1 MMTSR
6 LLCALLVLALCC
18 CPSVC
23 VTATGEDT
31 DKGSISTLPQSPGA
45 GGQGTPG
52 VSIKG
57 QTSISENGTVQIPG
71 ENGTVGSE
79 NPGIEEVT
87 SGTASDSGKVKS
99 PETGTQD
106 STRADAEEPRDSPV
120 LQGAA
125 GAASINGQESNR
137 EARTSDSADPAK
149 TVQEQAQITG
159 PAGTESQS
167 TSSKEQKG
175 SENQTSQGLSSGNGN
190 TQKPGE
196 KDAVGSK
203 KPDGKEPTSGTTTDN
218 GKGKGTGS
226 APSASPDPTPP
237 GPITEE
243 QPSGSANPVQQI
255 QKANAPTT
263 TTTATTTNTTTTT
276 TTKAPTTTTTTTT
289 EAPTT
294 TTTRAPSRLRE
305 IDGSLSSSAWVCAPL
320 LLAVSAL
327 AYTTLG

>member
-1 MMTSR
+1 MMTCR

-23 VTATGEDT
+23 VTATGEGT
-31 DKGSISTLPQSPGA
+31 DKGSVSTLPQSPGA
-45 GGQGTPG
+45 GGPESQRT
-52 VSIKG
+52 SITG
-57 QTSISENGTVQIPG
+57 QTSSSENGTVQIPG

-106 STRADAEEPRDSPV
+106 STRADAEEPRDAPV

-125 GAASINGQESNR
+125 GAASINGQESSR
-137 EARTSDSADPAK
+137 EARTSDSAHPAK

-159 PAGTESQS
+159 AGGPESRS
-167 TSSKEQKG
+167 TSSKEHTG
-175 SENQTSQGLSSGNGN
+175 SESQTSQGLSSGNGN

-203 KPDGKEPTSGTTTDN
+203 KPDGKGPNSGTTTDN

-243 QPSGSANPVQQI
+243 QPGGSADPVQQI

-263 TTTATTTNTTTTT
+263 TSTAPEASSITS
-276 TTKAPTTTTTTTT
+276 TK
-289 EAPTT
+289 APTT

-305 IDGSLSSSAWVCAPL
+305 TDGSLGSSAWVCAPL

>member
-1 MMTSR
+1 MMTCR

-23 VTATGEDT
+23 VTATGEGT
-31 DKGSISTLPQSPGA
+31 DKGSVSTLPQSPGA

-52 VSIKG
+52 VSITG
-57 QTSISENGTVQIPG
+57 QTQSSDNGTVQTPG
-71 ENGTVGSE
+71 ENGALGSE

-106 STRADAEEPRDSPV
+106 STRADAEEPRDPTV

-159 PAGTESQS
+159 PAGPGSRS
-167 TSSKEQKG
+167 TSSREHTG
-175 SENQTSQGLSSGNGN
+175 SESQTPQGLSSGNGT
-190 TQKPGE
+190 TQNPGGN
-196 KDAVGSK
+196 DAVGSK
-203 KPDGKEPTSGTTTDN
+203 KPDGKEPNSGTTTDI

-226 APSASPDPTPP
+226 APSASPDPTSP

-243 QPSGSANPVQQI
+243 QPSGSASPVQQI

-263 TTTATTTNTTTTT
+263 TSTAPEASSITS
-276 TTKAPTTTTTTTT
+276 TK
-289 EAPTT
+289 APTT

>member
-1 MMTSR
+1 MMTCR

-23 VTATGEDT
+23 VTATGEGT
-31 DKGSISTLPQSPGA
+31 DKGSVSTLPQSQGA

-52 VSIKG
+52 GSIKG
-57 QTSISENGTVQIPG
+57 QTSISENGTVKTPG
-71 ENGTVGSE
+71 EKGTVGSE
-79 NPGIEEVT
+79 NSGIEEAT

-99 PETGTQD
+99 PETGMQD
-106 STRADAEEPRDSPV
+106 SLGADAEEPRDPPV

-125 GAASINGQESNR
+125 GAASINGQESSR

-159 PAGTESQS
+159 PGGPESQS
-167 TSSKEQKG
+167 TSSKEHTG
-175 SENQTSQGLSSGNGN
+175 SESQTSQGLSSGNGT
-190 TQKPGE
+190 TQNPGG
-196 KDAVGSK
+196 KDAVGSN
-203 KPDGKEPTSGTTTDN
+203 KPDGKEPNSGMTTDI

-226 APSASPDPTPP
+226 APSASPDSTSP

-243 QPSGSANPVQQI
+243 QPGGSANPVQQI
-255 QKANAPTT
+255 QKANAS
-263 TTTATTTNTTTTT
+263 
-276 TTKAPTTTTTTTT
+276 TTTTTTTT
-289 EAPTT
+289 NTSTAPEASSTTTTETPST

>member
-1 MMTSR
+1 MMMTCR
-6 LLCALLVLALCC
+6 LLCALLVFALCC

-23 VTATGEDT
+23 VTATGEGT
-31 DKGSISTLPQSPGA
+31 DKGSVSTSPASAAPTSG
-45 GGQGTPG
+45 GDGQGTPG
-52 VSIKG
+52 VSITG
-57 QTSISENGTVQIPG
+57 QTSSSDNGTVQTPG
-71 ENGTVGSE
+71 ENGAVGSE

-106 STRADAEEPRDSPV
+106 STRADAEEPRDPTV

-125 GAASINGQESNR
+125 GAASINGQESSR

-159 PAGTESQS
+159 PAGPGSQS

-175 SENQTSQGLSSGNGN
+175 SESQTPQGLSSGNGT
-190 TQKPGE
+190 TQNPGE
-196 KDAVGSK
+196 NDAVGSK
-203 KPDGKEPTSGTTTDN
+203 KPDGKEPNSGTTTDI

-255 QKANAPTT
+255 QKANASTT
-263 TTTATTTNTTTTT
+263 TSTAPE
-276 TTKAPTTTTTTTT
+276 ASSTTTT
-289 EAPTT
+289 ETPST

>member
-1 MMTSR
+1 MTTCR

-23 VTATGEDT
+23 VTATGEGT
-31 DKGSISTLPQSPGA
+31 DKGSISTLPALSEAA

-52 VSIKG
+52 VSITG
-57 QTSISENGTVQIPG
+57 QTSISENGTVQTPG
-71 ENGTVGSE
+71 ENGAVGSE

-99 PETGTQD
+99 PETGTQN
-106 STRADAEEPRDSPV
+106 STRADAEEPLDAPG

-125 GAASINGQESNR
+125 GAASGNGPTSNR

-149 TVQEQAQITG
+149 TVQEQAQIKG
-159 PAGTESQS
+159 PAGTESRS
-167 TSSKEQKG
+167 TSSKEHKG
-175 SENQTSQGLSSGNGN
+175 SESQTSQGLSSGNGN

-196 KDAVGSK
+196 NDAVGPNK
-203 KPDGKEPTSGTTTDN
+203 TDGKEPNSGTTTDN

-226 APSASPDPTPP
+226 APSASPDSTSP

-243 QPSGSANPVQQI
+243 QPGGSADPVQQI
-255 QKANAPTT
+255 QKANASTT
-263 TTTATTTNTTTTT
+263 TSTAPE
-276 TTKAPTTTTTTTT
+276 ASSTTTT
-289 EAPTT
+289 ETPST